1 VADITYKLLKKSLDA
16 SALRQRVI
24 ANNIANI
31 NTKGFKKSDVVFE
44 ETLKGEMKRYVNNPD
59 TAKSVKPEVIKDETT
74 GFRQDGNNVDID
86 LEMSNMAANNIQ
98 YNTLVT
104 QLNSRLSLLKY
115 VISEG
120 RK

>member
-1 VADITYKLLKKSLDA
+1 MSDITYKILKKSLDA

-24 ANNIANI
+24 AHNIANI
-31 NTKGFKKSDVVFE
+31 NTKGFKRSEVVFE
-44 ETLKGEMKRYVNNPD
+44 EKLKEELKRNKGLENIGEIQ
-59 TAKSVKPEVIKDETT
+59 PEVIKDNSTSMRE
-74 GFRQDGNNVDID
+74 DGNNVNID
-86 LEMSNMAANNIQ
+86 LEMANMSANNIL

-104 QLNSRLSLLKY
+104 QINTKLGIIRY